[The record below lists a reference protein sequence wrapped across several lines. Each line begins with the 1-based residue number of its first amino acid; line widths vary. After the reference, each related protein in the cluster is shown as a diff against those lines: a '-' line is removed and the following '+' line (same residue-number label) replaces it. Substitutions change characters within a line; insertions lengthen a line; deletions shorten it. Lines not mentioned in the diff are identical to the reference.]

1 VNLAPDDTYDGLI
14 DARFRIGSRSEIVSI
29 LRELQAKHA
38 LVSASGGGDAQIVTT
53 ILSVDPEN
61 DELVFDWGGS
71 QRVADKLMAASRVL
85 FETSLD
91 QVRVRFTSS
100 QPTPVFYDGEAA
112 FRIGVP
118 AFVYRIQRRDSY
130 RLKVPASLRALL
142 EIENFAPQ
150 GAAATPMTLHDISES
165 GARLGG
171 SRKDRAVV
179 PGERYEKCRL
189 VLPESPPIAVGV
201 EVIHVTAQSDGSMRF
216 GVRFLGIPER
226 DAAMIRRFIA
236 KVERD
241 RRMRT

>member
-53 ILSVDPEN
+53 ILSVDPES
-61 DELVFDWGGS
+61 DEVVFDWGGS
-71 QRVADKLMAASRVL
+71 QKVADKLMAASRLL

-91 QVRVRFTSS
+91 QVRVRFNAS
-100 QPTPVFYDGEAA
+100 QATPVFFEGEAA
-112 FRIGVP
+112 FRIPVP
-118 AFVYRIQRRDSY
+118 PFVFRIQRRDSY
-130 RLKVPASLRALL
+130 RLKVPASLRALV
-142 EIENFAPQ
+142 EIESFAPQ
-150 GAAATPMTLHDISES
+150 ASAPTPMTVVDISET

-189 VLPESPPIAVGV
+189 LLPDSPPIVVGV
-201 EVIHVTAQSDGSMRF
+201 EVVHVTAQSDGSMRF

-226 DAAMIRRFIA
+226 DAGTIRRFIA

>member
-1 VNLAPDDTYDGLI
+1 MNLAPDDTYDGLI

-61 DELVFDWGGS
+61 DDLVLDWGGS
-71 QRVADKLMAASRVL
+71 QKVADKLMAASRLL

-91 QVRVRFTSS
+91 QVRVRFTSA
-100 QPTPVFYDGEAA
+100 QPTPMFFEGEAA
-112 FRIGVP
+112 FRIALP
-118 AFVYRIQRRDSY
+118 MFVYRIQRRDSY

-150 GAAATPMTLHDISES
+150 GAPATPMTLHDISET

-179 PGERYEKCRL
+179 PGERYERCRL
-189 VLPESPPIAVGV
+189 VLPESPPISVGV

-226 DAAMIRRFIA
+226 DAATIRRFIA